1 MSTKINNKIDTETFQ
16 LLIYSIFA
24 PIDNVQK
31 NSWNC
36 VSNLTKLRRNWCG
49 EFTIPPPIEIPSLW
63 CRILKSNILVSVMGK
78 P

>member
-1 MSTKINNKIDTETFQ
+1 MSTKINNKIDTETSQ
-16 LLIYSIFA
+16 LLNYSFFVPKRIAEIVF
-24 PIDNVQK
+24 
-31 NSWNC
+31 
-36 VSNLTKLRRNWCG
+36 LTSLTQTELCG